1 MGQRMPQ
8 APASSSFMMM
18 PGSSHGGRATTV
30 ASLAAPIA
38 CIMVS
43 AT

>member
-1 MGQRMPQ
+1 MPQ

-18 PGSSHGGRATTV
+18 PGSFQGGRPITV

-38 CIMVS
+38 WIMVS
-43 AT
+43 AIW